1 MIIYGLMNKE
11 TFEKEVRE
19 LRRRQKAFFHF
30 RKDNPNREKAKER
43 MKEQEAVIREEVEFM
58 LMIRPKGKP
67 SSGEREDFFLAVAE
81 MMTKQREWMK
91 QGGGSWYMN
100 PARDAEKKVDT
111 FLMRWDEQLK
121 EEKSRAMEAEKA
133 RQTSLF

>member
-11 TFEKEVRE
+11 TFEKEVCE
-19 LRRRQKAFFHF
+19 LRRRQRAFFNF
-30 RKDNPNREKAKER
+30 RKDDPNREKAKER
-43 MKEQEAVIREEVEFM
+43 MREQEALIREEVEFV

-67 SSGEREDFFLAVAE
+67 SRGEREDFFLAVAE
-81 MMTKQREWMK
+81 MMSKQREWMK

-111 FLMRWDEQLK
+111 FLMRWDEQRK
-121 EEKSRAMEAEKA
+121 EEKRRAMEAEMAK
-133 RQTSLF
+133 QTTLF